1 MPYFSIFLSYGFWKW
16 SCLIKGVQFCF
27 NWYSQILEY
36 NSVRQSHPDPN
47 FHLAIVFASKSWPKV
62 VVLIYFYTVE
72 KKWLGGRIPSEA
84 WAKLIVFFTKLLF
97 SNPKMFFAIC
107 WHVKR
112 HTKWHWGVNIH
123 DPDSTSQQDRLHFQ
137 FYSLVYKRESFC
149 RKWELIQI
157 FTLKSKCSFIDQKGK
172 KKKKGCIL

>member
-1 MPYFSIFLSYGFWKW
+1 MLWDKVTQISIFIWQEYLLANHGWEWLSY
-16 SCLIKGVQFCF
+16 FCTM
-27 NWYSQILEY
+27 
-36 NSVRQSHPDPN
+36 
-47 FHLAIVFASKSWPKV
+47 K
-62 VVLIYFYTVE
+62 
-72 KKWLGGRIPSEA
+72 KKWLGGWIPSEA

-97 SNPKMFFAIC
+97 SNPKMCFAIC

-112 HTKWHWGVNIH
+112 HTKWHLGVNFH

-157 FTLKSKCSFIDQKGK
+157 FTLKSKCSFIDQKGGGK